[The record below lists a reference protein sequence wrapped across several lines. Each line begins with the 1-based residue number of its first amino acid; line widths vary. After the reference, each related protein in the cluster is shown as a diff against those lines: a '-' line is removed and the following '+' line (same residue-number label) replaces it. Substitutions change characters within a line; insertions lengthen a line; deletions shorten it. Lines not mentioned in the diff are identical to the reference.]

1 MASHQN
7 RSMVIGS
14 DEECGEGDVTRS
26 RLREGDA
33 RGNARLVKASALA
46 RASRLCDGHRYGQVA
61 ATILTESTVIF
72 GPVALDDVAL
82 LGALAE
88 PGCSSIVPV
97 TSTL

>member
-7 RSMVIGS
+7 RSMVIRS

-33 RGNARLVKASALA
+33 RERVSVGPRIQTMPWS
-46 RASRLCDGHRYGQVA
+46 CYGQLA